1 MRNKN
6 RLREEINL
14 PIGKRLESLMSVK
27 KITNQ
32 QLAEMIGMS
41 EQTVTRIKRGEA
53 DITVSLVETLARAL
67 GVSRDVLLGTGTT
80 PTDEVPAV
88 GSSGDDYS
96 IFRGLRK
103 VSDTFLSITPETLS
117 GCDEKI
123 LLCDVLP
130 KEIERVC
137 GLDTTLYKT
146 AGSIGK
152 GNRAE
157 VPWIATFY
165 TKLTTSAQHGVYIV
179 LLYKADMSGVYLT
192 LNQGITKYEDIFK
205 RKKGRIEAAKMAR
218 RLQTAVPKP
227 DGFSRDAIDLV
238 ANGHFGR
245 GYEAACIFQ
254 RRYDFADPLP
264 SNSEFAQH
272 FNELLRAY
280 ESVIDIIGQRT
291 ADDYILYEL
300 AAADD
305 DTILDESE
313 DADVST
319 DDLRSAAATEAS
331 VQLELPGYNP
341 DDVHPEK
348 KPELVTTKSGRKIHP
363 RKASVV
369 LAAVG
374 REIHNGC
381 ELCGKKPFISA
392 KTKLPYYECH
402 HLVPLSRHPQFE
414 VSLDVVANVSVLCPE
429 CHRMLHHGLGEVKR
443 EALTK
448 LYNKH
453 SNDLNRS
460 GIHITLEE
468 LSKMYGC

>member
-1 MRNKN
+1 MRNKDSI
-6 RLREEINL
+6 REEINL
-14 PIGKRLESLMSVK
+14 PIGKRLESLMSAK

-80 PTDEVPAV
+80 PTDEVPAI
-88 GSSGDDYS
+88 GSSEDDYS

-130 KEIERVC
+130 REIERVC
-137 GLDTTLYKT
+137 GLDTMLYKT

-157 VPWIATFY
+157 VPWISTFY
-165 TKLTTSAQHGVYIV
+165 RPLTESAKKGIYIV
-179 LLYKADMSGVYLT
+179 LLFRADMSGVYLT
-192 LNQGITKYEDIFK
+192 LSQGISLFEDVFK
-205 RKKGRIEAAKMAR
+205 RKKGRIKASNMAR
-218 RLQTAVPKP
+218 RLQAEIPKP
-227 DGFSRDAIDLV
+227 NGFSRDAIDL
-238 ANGHFGR
+238 AATGHFGK
-245 GYEAACIFQ
+245 GYEAATIFQ
-254 RRYDFADPLP
+254 KRYDFADPLP
-264 SNSEFAQH
+264 NNEQFAEH
-272 FNELLRAY
+272 FGELLRAY
-280 ESVIDIIGQRT
+280 ESAIAIIGDRT
-291 ADDYILYEL
+291 AEEFVRYEL

-319 DDLRSAAATEAS
+319 DDLRSAAATEAN